1 MNIYASRRD
10 KLIKDLGNNSIVV
23 LYSNDNEYT
32 EDHFNVNRNFYY
44 LTGIDAKDMA
54 LVIENREGVISEK
67 LFIMP
72 FDPLMA
78 KWVGGR
84 MLPEEAEEI
93 SEIENIDDY

>member
-44 LTGIDAKDMA
+44 LTGIDA
-54 LVIENREGVISEK
+54 
-67 LFIMP
+67 
-72 FDPLMA
+72 
-78 KWVGGR
+78 
-84 MLPEEAEEI
+84 
-93 SEIENIDDY
+93 